1 MARLNFLAPAIVAG
15 LLLAGC
21 DGGASAVPVHRQTT
35 AQAPAEDGDDAPR
48 RAQARADARD
58 APVPM
63 VDGKPMWAASR
74 RYTAEE
80 AALRQFKRNGADFRA
95 RSLEDYTARARAFIA
110 DPPAGSRILTRANG
124 DRVIYDPRGNVFA
137 VATVDG
143 APRTLFRPDDGP
155 AYWDQVKAREEKRPS
170 RPARRS
176 GDDDD
181 PV

>member
-1 MARLNFLAPAIVAG
+1 MARLNWLAPAIGAG

-21 DGGASAVPVHRQTT
+21 DGGASAVPVHQQTI
-35 AQAPAEDGDDAPR
+35 AQTPADDADDAPR
-48 RAQARADARD
+48 RSQVRSDARD

-80 AALRQFKRNGADFRA
+80 AALRQFRRNGADFRA
-95 RSLEDYTARARAFIA
+95 RSLDDYTARARAFIS

-124 DRVIYDPRGNVFA
+124 DRMIYDPRGNVFA

-143 APRTLFRPDDGP
+143 APRTMFRPDDGP
-155 AYWDQVKAREEKRPS
+155 AYWEQVKAREERRTS
-170 RPARRS
+170 GSARRS

-181 PV
+181 PA